1 MTGKFKKTMLP
12 AVAAVL
18 VFGMTVPAAANVDT
32 LSQPEQKVM
41 TVSTDNVSTDMQ
53 KETVSDSTTDAVNN
67 STALPDGSYTPDS
80 FSFSGGTGKVRITCP
95 SVRVEEGQAYAEIR
109 FSSSKY
115 GYVKAN
121 AETYYPISTEDGSLF
136 EIPIELNK
144 NNKILAMTTAMSS
157 AHEIEYTIYVYIGD
171 ANAAEAAGS
180 DDNGKAEG
188 NEIVE
193 AAGAAEGNTA
203 PEIIG
208 LTASDKDCISTPY
221 LKMYYYEGDI
231 VYAEIDIS
239 DTDALA
245 ERENGLEDD
254 STEAGLYQN
263 DILKYLIVP
272 AGVEIPAGLEKE
284 IIIIN
289 LPKEQIYVQ
298 SDEAEN
304 ILKTLNADSLSDDAE
319 GTYEEPDYKSMIKNS
334 IDLAVISSEFLR
346 SSEDGTSSETS
357 ALYNTFTDRM
367 ETLGIPVIIDRI
379 SDAVND
385 ADKAAWRIFYSLI
398 FENGEYR

>member
-1 MTGKFKKTMLP
+1 MTGKFKKNMLS
-12 AVAAVL
+12 AIAAVL
-18 VFGMTVPAAANVDT
+18 VFAMMVPAAANADI
-32 LSQPEQKVM
+32 LSQ
-41 TVSTDNVSTDMQ
+41 
-53 KETVSDSTTDAVNN
+53 AVNN
-67 STALPDGSYTPDS
+67 STALTDGSYTPDS

-95 SVRVEEGQAYAEIR
+95 SVRVEDGQAYAEIR

-157 AHEIEYTIYVYIGD
+157 AHEIEYTIFVYIDD
-171 ANAAEAAGS
+171 ADDVEAPGS
-180 DDNGKAEG
+180 DDNSQTEG
-188 NEIVE
+188 NEIVDDV
-193 AAGAAEGNTA
+193 GATDGNTA

-208 LTASDKDCISTPY
+208 LTAADKDCISTPY
-221 LKMYYYEGDI
+221 LKMYYYEDNI

-245 ERENGLEDD
+245 ERANGLEDD
-254 STEAGLYQN
+254 SAEAGLYQN

-272 AGVEIPAGLEKE
+272 EGVEIPAGLEKE
-284 IIIIN
+284 MVIIN
-289 LPKEQIYVQ
+289 LPKEHIYVQ

-304 ILKTLNADSLSDDAE
+304 ILKTLNEGSLSDGAE
-319 GTYEEPDYKSMIKNS
+319 GTYEEPDYKNMIKSS

-346 SSEDGTSSETS
+346 SSEDSTPSETS

-367 ETLGIPVIIDRI
+367 ETLGIPVIIDRM
-379 SDAVND
+379 SDAAND
-385 ADKAAWRIFYSLI
+385 ADKDAWEIFYRAILS
-398 FENGEYR
+398 